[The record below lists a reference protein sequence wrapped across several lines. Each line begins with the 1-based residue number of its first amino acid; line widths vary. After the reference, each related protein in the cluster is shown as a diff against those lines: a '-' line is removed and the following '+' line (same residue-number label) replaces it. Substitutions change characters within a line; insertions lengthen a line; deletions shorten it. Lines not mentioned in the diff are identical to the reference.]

1 MPDHQ
6 MIRNMVE
13 GALTLSEGANAIDQ
27 LRDAWSHTRNL
38 RENGMCSDGNL
49 AVAEHYLYA
58 RYYVAE
64 NGHSGWAWMQA
75 LITGY
80 NTIKV
85 FGGKDILPETGKCKV
100 TSFSQEDVD
109 WSFRGSDDG
118 LRDYMKGSKTKL
130 VLKTPGLP
138 LKPFENT

>member
-1 MPDHQ
+1 MPEHE

-13 GALTLSEGANAIDQ
+13 TAFTLSQGSNAVEQ
-27 LRDAWSHTRNL
+27 LQDAWSHTRNL
-38 RENGMCSDGNL
+38 RENGMCDDGNL

-64 NGHSGWAWMQA
+64 NGHTGWAWMQA

-80 NTIKV
+80 NYIKG
-85 FGGKDILPETGKCKV
+85 FGGKGLLPETGKCKV
-100 TSFSQEDVD
+100 TPFSRADVD

-118 LRDYMKGSKTKL
+118 LRDYLKGSKTKL
-130 VLKTPGLP
+130 ELKAPGLP
-138 LKPFENT
+138 LKPFQET